1 MTSLLTSVLEMLCL
15 SGNVLSG
22 IIAFNVWRIQEK
34 SFINRMFFLYF
45 LIDCV
50 IGATDPYFL
59 FKIFRER
66 SVLLWS
72 VTSIL
77 HILFLRYDGE
87 LQQEQ
92 NCKLFLATWMLWAL
106 QRGIYNTAMMGI
118 RYKYNEAKSFIVS
131 LFRFFYVRHA
141 SNLLKAGFKL
151 LQILIFVFLGIYII
165 KRNIMWTFGHL
176 LRGTEFQRMPKGIF
190 CMAKNLTEVIRS
202 LEKDQRKEYY
212 HPTFHKGKITIII
225 NTFIF
230 NSVVTYFFLAALKSR

>member
-1 MTSLLTSVLEMLCL
+1 MEFRLQPRVWIPLSHSQFDSYIWGLDFGLGLGLRLFNIIKSNLGFLMTSLLSSVLEMLCL

-77 HILFLRYDGE
+77 HILFVRYDGE

-118 RYKYNEAKSFIVS
+118 R
-131 LFRFFYVRHA
+131 
-141 SNLLKAGFKL
+141 
-151 LQILIFVFLGIYII
+151 
-165 KRNIMWTFGHL
+165 
-176 LRGTEFQRMPKGIF
+176 
-190 CMAKNLTEVIRS
+190 
-202 LEKDQRKEYY
+202 
-212 HPTFHKGKITIII
+212 
-225 NTFIF
+225 
-230 NSVVTYFFLAALKSR
+230 